1 MPLFNRFAISLF
13 WRTWLL
19 LMLFLF
25 TSAWVWLFTRHY
37 LGTDQHPVVMTLIG
51 LGIITLTMLVGA
63 AVATWINQPLSQL
76 SFAASRLKEGEFDS
90 SLNESMLTREIREV
104 NQGFN
109 RMARELAKVE
119 GDRAVMLAGIS
130 HDLRTPL
137 ARIRLE
143 AEMSVQDEQALK
155 HIADD
160 IDQLDALIDKFMD
173 YARPGDAHLVPV
185 LMSPL
190 MEQVIQ
196 QFRDTRLIRINAHLP
211 IDTKVL
217 ADPIDLGRVMSN
229 LIENARRY
237 GRSDDTGVTVVD
249 ITYRRSGPWCIYTI
263 RDHGPG
269 VAPEKLAELT
279 TPFFRGDAA
288 RTAATGAG
296 LGLAIVEKSLQRM
309 GGELKLANATGGGL
323 IAQVQLRRAP

>member
-1 MPLFNRFAISLF
+1 MSFFKRFAISLF

-19 LMLFLF
+19 LMLFL
-25 TSAWVWLFTRHY
+25 TASAWVWLFASA
-37 LGTDQHPVVMTLIG
+37 LLKQDQGLVMAIAIWV
-51 LGIITLTMLVGA
+51 GIVALAMLVGA
-63 AVATWINQPLSQL
+63 AVAQWINQPLSRL

-109 RMARELAKVE
+109 RMARELAKVD

-143 AEMSVQDEQALK
+143 AEMSVQDQQALK

-160 IDQLDALIDKFMD
+160 IEQLDALIDKFMD

-185 LMSPL
+185 LMSAL
-190 MEQVIQ
+190 IEQVIQ
-196 QFRDTRLIRINAHLP
+196 QFRDTRRIRINANLP

-217 ADPIDLGRVMSN
+217 ADPIDLGRVMTN

-249 ITYRRSGPWCIYTI
+249 ITYQRSGPWCIYTF

-309 GGELKLANATGGGL
+309 GGDLKLANAAGGGL
-323 IAQVQLRRAP
+323 IAKVRLRRAP

>member
-1 MPLFNRFAISLF
+1 
-13 WRTWLL
+13 
-19 LMLFLF
+19 MLFLAA
-25 TSAWVWLFTRHY
+25 SAWLWLFASAFLQQEQNFIFFT
-37 LGTDQHPVVMTLIG
+37 MTWIG
-51 LGIITLTMLVGA
+51 ILALSALVGA
-63 AVATWINQPLSQL
+63 AVAKWINQPLSRL

-143 AEMSVQDEQALK
+143 AEMSVQDQQALK

-185 LMSPL
+185 LMSTL

-196 QFRDTRLIRINAHLP
+196 QFRDTRLIRINANLP

-217 ADPIDLGRVMSN
+217 ADATDLGRVMTN

-237 GRSDDTGVTVVD
+237 GRSNDTGVTVVD
-249 ITYRRSGPWCIYTI
+249 ITYQRSGPWCMYTI

-309 GGELKLANATGGGL
+309 GGELKLANAAGGGL
-323 IAQVQLRRAP
+323 IAQIRLRRAP